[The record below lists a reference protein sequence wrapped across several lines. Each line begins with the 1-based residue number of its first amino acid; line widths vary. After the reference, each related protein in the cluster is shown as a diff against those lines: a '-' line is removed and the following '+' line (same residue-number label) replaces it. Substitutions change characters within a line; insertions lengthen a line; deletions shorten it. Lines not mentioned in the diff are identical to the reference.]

1 MVKADIEEGSH
12 SAKSR
17 VMTVV
22 VRAVSGGH
30 SAALRA
36 ARGAA
41 DLVKGPLGVS
51 SHSPYSILYQMHL
64 GEQLQDHRNHRIAS
78 Y

>member
-1 MVKADIEEGSH
+1 
-12 SAKSR
+12 
-17 VMTVV
+17 MTAV

-30 SAALRA
+30 SAALRVA
-36 ARGAA
+36 GGAA
-41 DLVKGPLGVS
+41 GPVKGPLGVS

-64 GEQLQDHRNHRIAS
+64 EAQLRDPRTHRIAS